1 MVEIEVRKAEPQGEK
16 AQSNVDINEI
26 IGKVRDFVG
35 NIREMGSS
43 GEPMSVSVEGF
54 NVAVSKEHGEYE
66 FALKLNLVFKPK
78 TIVEGSAPSTQ
89 T

>member
-1 MVEIEVRKAEPQGEK
+1 MVETEVRKVESEGETV
-16 AQSNVDINEI
+16 SGTNLDINEI

-35 NIREMGSS
+35 NIRDMSS
-43 GEPMSVSVEGF
+43 GGEQMSVTVEGF

-78 TIVEGSAPSTQ
+78 TIVEAPPT
-89 T
+89 